1 MSFFWPRMLW
11 LLLIVPTLT
20 AAYVLAQRRRQKYA
34 LRYASLSLVK
44 EALGKGPGFRRH
56 IPAIL
61 FLAAMT
67 VVITALARPAAV
79 VVLPSQQGTIIL
91 TLDSSGSMRADDVK
105 PSRIEAAKAAAKAF
119 VAKQPKNQR
128 VGVVAFAATATLV
141 QPPTRD
147 REAINAAI
155 DRLTL
160 QRGTAI
166 GSGIILSLAT
176 IFPDAGIDVSDSIY
190 GRDARRS
197 RPLDPGREPEKKEF
211 IPVPPGSYSSAAIV
225 LLTDGQRTTGP
236 DSLEAARMAA
246 DRGVRVFTVG
256 VGTTKG
262 EVIGFEGWSFH
273 ARLDEDTLK
282 AIADRTRGEYF
293 HAGTAMDLKKI
304 YEGLSARLVFEKQH
318 TEITALFAAAAACI
332 ALAAALLSLL
342 WFGRIL

>member
-166 GSGIILSLAT
+166 GSGILASLNAILEEYGDRPISFQYEPFGSGSGQENAPVPSGGDLSTA
-176 IFPDAGIDVSDSIY
+176 IIVVMSD
-190 GRDARRS
+190 GQNNTGPQ
-197 RPLDPGREPEKKEF
+197 PLDVVEQ
-211 IPVPPGSYSSAAIV
+211 AA
-225 LLTDGQRTTGP
+225 
-236 DSLEAARMAA
+236 S
-246 DRGVRVFTVG
+246 RGVKIYTVG
-256 VGTTKG
+256 LGNPEGTIITFYNRSMR
-262 EVIGFEGWSFH
+262 V
-273 ARLDEDTLK
+273 RLDEETLK
-282 AIADRTRGEYF
+282 RIADKTNGAYF
-293 HAGTAMDLKKI
+293 RAGSDTDLKEI
-304 YEGLSARLVFEKQH
+304 YENLGTRLVFKPER
-318 TEITALFAAAAACI
+318 TEITALFAAAAALLL
-332 ALAAALLSLL
+332 LAAGAFSLL
-342 WFGRIL
+342 WFNRLP